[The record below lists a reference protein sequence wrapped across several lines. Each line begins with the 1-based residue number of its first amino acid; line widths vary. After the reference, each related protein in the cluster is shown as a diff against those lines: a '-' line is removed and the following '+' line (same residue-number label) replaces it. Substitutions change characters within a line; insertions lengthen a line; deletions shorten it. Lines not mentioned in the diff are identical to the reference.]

1 MKYVHTM
8 IDRPTE
14 IRRAL
19 LQSAVSAAEMLR
31 NYENLK
37 DLSSSK
43 QEIKKRL
50 KLNIARMKRMANDA
64 RKSLP
69 IIPKELEKP
78 VQIRPIPM
86 RGRDEPLNLSSRER
100 IDKELRDIKNKIS
113 RLRI

>member
-8 IDRPTE
+8 IERPTE
-14 IRRAL
+14 IRKAL
-19 LQSAVSAAEMLR
+19 LQSAIYSAEMLK

-37 DLSSSK
+37 DLSHSK
-43 QEIKKRL
+43 EEVKKRV
-50 KLNIARMKRMANDA
+50 KLNMARMKRMANDL

-78 VQIRPIPM
+78 VQIKPIPI
-86 RGRDEPLNLSSRER
+86 RAKEDNLHLSSRDR

-113 RLRI
+113 RLKI

>member
-8 IDRPTE
+8 IEKPTE
-14 IRRAL
+14 IRKAL
-19 LQSAVSAAEMLR
+19 LQSAVFSAEMLK

-37 DLSSSK
+37 DLSAAK
-43 QEIKKRL
+43 AEVKKRV
-50 KLNIARMKRMANDA
+50 KLNIARMKRMANDV
-64 RKSLP
+64 RKNLP

-78 VQIRPIPM
+78 VQIKPIPI
-86 RGRDEPLNLSSRER
+86 RAREESLHLSSRER